1 MKLSQRMCVVSIA
14 LGALASVSTVQGQGA
29 LVGSWVLD
37 PASSTAVAREA
48 LPTAGTLEITD
59 AGGGK
64 YTSVSEATMAGVS
77 GRSEVTFAID
87 GKDYTTTSTPVPPG
101 APTVTQAVE
110 RVSESV
116 YKLSIK
122 VNGQLI
128 ATTLNELSAD
138 GKTLTQTTTG
148 IGQFAVLTSTSVF
161 RRK

>member
-1 MKLSQRMCVVSIA
+1 MRPAKRLCVVSIA
-14 LGALASVSTVQGQGA
+14 LGALASVTTIAAQGA
-29 LVGSWVLD
+29 FLGSWVLD
-37 PASSTAVAREA
+37 SASSTAAAPEA
-48 LPTAGTLEITD
+48 LPTAGTLEIKD

-64 YTSVSEATMAGVS
+64 YTSVSEATVAGVS

-110 RVSESV
+110 RVSDTV
-116 YKLSIK
+116 YKISVK
-122 VNGQLI
+122 VNGALI
-128 ATTLNELSAD
+128 ATVLNEISAD

-148 IGQFAVLTSTSVF
+148 IGQFAMLTSTTVF